1 MKLGFVSAILDGWSF
16 EEMIDTARDLGF
28 SCVEAACWPSG
39 KAERRYAG
47 VSHIDVDGLTDE
59 KSAYILGYCK
69 ERGVELSSLAF
80 YPNTMDEDLEKRA
93 ANIAHLKKVILAS
106 EKLGVGMVT
115 TFVGR
120 ATHKTVEENLELF
133 REIWPPIV
141 AFAEEHHVKVAI
153 ENCPM
158 WFDATNWPGGQ
169 NLFTTPDI
177 WRRCFEILPSPS
189 FGINYDPS
197 HFIWQQ
203 MDYIRPLYEFKDR
216 IFHVHYK
223 DIKLYPVY
231 GAQAARPGRRELGQV
246 RLRPHRHRLQRI
258 HLHRGGG
265 PGLRGQPGAHPGLP
279 APVQALSGA
288 VRHLTPAG
296 AAFGGP
302 PSERKDI
309 MGRIIAVNS
318 NCYHGYS
325 IEQAIDGIAAAGF
338 RYIELTATKG
348 WTEHVFPDQSF
359 ERLWQVKERLAEK
372 GLTPFSMSG
381 HCNLMDTGR
390 IHDFVSNI
398 RLAAFFGC
406 GYIVSSIGEAH
417 LADQAVASNE
427 VVAEHIRALVP
438 ELEKYGLTLVLE
450 THGDHGSGKILK
462 EIVDRVGSPRVGI
475 NYDTA
480 NALFYGNVDLGAD
493 LDASM
498 DAIRYM
504 HLKDKGGERTVWDFP
519 ALGKGWLDFPLV
531 FDKLA
536 KAGNDCPF
544 SIEIEFTQAGA
555 KDLAE
560 INQAVKDS
568 AEYLTAHGFVL

>member
-1 MKLGFVSAILDGWSF
+1 MKTPIFTGAAVAIITPMLPDGSVDYKGLADLIEFQIKGGTDAVVICGTTGESATLKDDEHLECIRVAVETAAGRIPVIAGTGSNYTEHAVEMSKEAKARGADALLLVTPYYNKTTQAGLIQHFSYVADRVSVPMILYNVPSRTGIGINPATYKALSAHPN
-16 EEMIDTARDLGF
+16 ING
-28 SCVEAACWPSG
+28 VKEASG
-39 KAERRYAG
+39 
-47 VSHIDVDGLTDE
+47 
-59 KSAYILGYCK
+59 
-69 ERGVELSSLAF
+69 
-80 YPNTMDEDLEKRA
+80 
-93 ANIAHLKKVILAS
+93 NIAEYALTRSMCGDELVFWSGNDSDTVPMMALGAVGVISVASNIIPADVAKLCELCLA
-106 EKLGVGMVT
+106 GD
-115 TFVGR
+115 F
-120 ATHKTVEENLELF
+120 
-133 REIWPPIV
+133 
-141 AFAEEHHVKVAI
+141 
-153 ENCPM
+153 
-158 WFDATNWPGGQ
+158 
-169 NLFTTPDI
+169 
-177 WRRCFEILPSPS
+177 
-189 FGINYDPS
+189 
-197 HFIWQQ
+197 
-203 MDYIRPLYEFKDR
+203 
-216 IFHVHYK
+216 
-223 DIKLYPVY
+223 
-231 GAQAARPGRRELGQV
+231 QAA
-246 RLRPHRHRLQRI
+246 
-258 HLHRGGG
+258 
-265 PGLRGQPGAHPGLP
+265 
-279 APVQALSGA
+279 
-288 VRHLTPAG
+288 
-296 AAFGGP
+296 
-302 PSERKDI
+302 
-309 MGRIIAVNS
+309 
-318 NCYHGYS
+318 
-325 IEQAIDGIAAAGF
+325 AAAYF
-338 RYIELTATKG
+338 
-348 WTEHVFPDQSF
+348 
-359 ERLWQVKERLAEK
+359 
-372 GLTPFSMSG
+372 
-381 HCNLMDTGR
+381 
-390 IHDFVSNI
+390 

>member
-1 MKLGFVSAILDGWSF
+1 
-16 EEMIDTARDLGF
+16 
-28 SCVEAACWPSG
+28 
-39 KAERRYAG
+39 
-47 VSHIDVDGLTDE
+47 
-59 KSAYILGYCK
+59 
-69 ERGVELSSLAF
+69 
-80 YPNTMDEDLEKRA
+80 
-93 ANIAHLKKVILAS
+93 
-106 EKLGVGMVT
+106 
-115 TFVGR
+115 
-120 ATHKTVEENLELF
+120 
-133 REIWPPIV
+133 
-141 AFAEEHHVKVAI
+141 
-153 ENCPM
+153 
-158 WFDATNWPGGQ
+158 
-169 NLFTTPDI
+169 
-177 WRRCFEILPSPS
+177 
-189 FGINYDPS
+189 
-197 HFIWQQ
+197 
-203 MDYIRPLYEFKDR
+203 
-216 IFHVHYK
+216 
-223 DIKLYPVY
+223 
-231 GAQAARPGRRELGQV
+231 
-246 RLRPHRHRLQRI
+246 
-258 HLHRGGG
+258 
-265 PGLRGQPGAHPGLP
+265 
-279 APVQALSGA
+279 
-288 VRHLTPAG
+288 
-296 AAFGGP
+296 P
-302 PSERKDI
+302 PSEKGDI

-381 HCNLMDTGR
+381 HCNLMDTAR
-390 IHDFVSNI
+390 IHDFISNI

-417 LADQAVASNE
+417 LSDQAVASNE

-450 THGDHGSGKILK
+450 THGDHGSGRILK